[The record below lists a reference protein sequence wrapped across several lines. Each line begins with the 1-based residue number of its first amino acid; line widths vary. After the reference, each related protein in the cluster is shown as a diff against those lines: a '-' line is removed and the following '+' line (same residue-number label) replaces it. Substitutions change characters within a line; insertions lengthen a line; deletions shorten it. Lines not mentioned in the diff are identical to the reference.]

1 MVRKNGGI
9 GTSMNMQTSSLVS
22 RRNLIKSAGA
32 LAGGGLLGVTAAEA
46 EEGKMRE
53 RASGF
58 RYCLNMST
66 IRGQNLSMEEDVDV
80 AGKAGYDAIEP
91 WLGKLHEFVGKG
103 GSLKELR
110 KRIEGHGMTVE
121 SGIGFAKWIVNDDA
135 ERAKGMDEAK
145 RDMELLA
152 EIGGKRMAAPPAGV
166 GGSEV
171 IPLEVVA
178 GRYRA
183 LLELGDQTG
192 ITPQIEMWGGNP
204 TIGTVAKAVY
214 IALQSG
220 HPKACFLGD
229 AYHTYKGGCDF
240 SNFTLLSGKAIQVY
254 HMNDYPADPPRETIN
269 DSHRV
274 YPGDGVGPIVELLR
288 TFRKEG
294 ATPALSL
301 ELFNKSYW
309 EQDALE
315 VAKTGLAK
323 MRDAVA
329 KAEA

>member
-1 MVRKNGGI
+1 
-9 GTSMNMQTSSLVS
+9 MNMQTSSLVS

-32 LAGGGLLGVTAAEA
+32 LAGGGLLGATAASGKDEKA
-46 EEGKMRE
+46 KEGG
-53 RASGF
+53 AWF

-91 WLGKLHEFVGKG
+91 WLGKLHEFVDKG
-103 GSLKELR
+103 GSLKDLR
-110 KRIEGHGMTVE
+110 KRIEDHGLTVE
-121 SGIGFAKWIVNDDA
+121 SGIGFAKWIVSNPD
-135 ERAKGMDEAK
+135 EREKGMEEAQ

-152 EIGGKRMAAPPAGV
+152 EIGGKRIAAPPAGV
-166 GGSEV
+166 MNGEV
-171 IPLEVVA
+171 IPLDTIAE
-178 GRYRA
+178 RYRA
-183 LLELGDQTG
+183 LLELGEKTG

-214 IALQSG
+214 IALQCG

-288 TFRKEG
+288 TFRKVG
-294 ATPALSL
+294 AAPALSL

-309 EQDALE
+309 AQDALE
-315 VAKTGLAK
+315 VAQTGLAK
-323 MRDAVA
+323 MREVVA
-329 KAEA
+329 KAAG